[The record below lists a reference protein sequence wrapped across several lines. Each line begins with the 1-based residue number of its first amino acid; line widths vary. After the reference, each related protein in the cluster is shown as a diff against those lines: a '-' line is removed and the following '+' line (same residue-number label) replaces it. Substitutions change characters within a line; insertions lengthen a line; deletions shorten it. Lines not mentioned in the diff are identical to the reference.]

1 MRSSYFIHFFRSRE
15 LTAHYLAPSNKGTVV
30 SSELSKD
37 RWKKLLLLHWIQ
49 GCDSVNGTQYYDGG
63 LKKASS
69 EFFQF
74 RLDGLLVKE
83 KEDALEIQNQKRFK
97 NEKILKERKEKKE
110 LKELKKKEKIEQEK
124 ERVRLLEAEEMER
137 RREENE
143 GKEERCE
150 EDEEGKEGY
159 AYLKDGKEEY
169 VEEEYPTPRKDNIM
183 GIDTARK
190 DSDDLDA
197 SRQDP
202 LLDTYKVLTGR
213 RE

>member
-1 MRSSYFIHFFRSRE
+1 M
-15 LTAHYLAPSNKGTVV
+15 
-30 SSELSKD
+30 
-37 RWKKLLLLHWIQ
+37 
-49 GCDSVNGTQYYDGG
+49 NGTQYYDGG

-137 RREENE
+137 QREENE

-150 EDEEGKEGY
+150 EDEEGKEGDDVINKSVSFNY
-159 AYLKDGKEEY
+159 ESKTNEDVDGKYSSE
-169 VEEEYPTPRKDNIM
+169 
-183 GIDTARK
+183 GAAREW
-190 DSDDLDA
+190 STVVIFPVIFI
-197 SRQDP
+197 S
-202 LLDTYKVLTGR
+202 
-213 RE
+213 